1 MNWKKTLKKLLN
13 QKRGIIGLE
22 AAIILIAFVIIAAV
36 FSFMVVN
43 QGLFA
48 TQRGETAIQEGLN
61 EASTPLAVDG
71 QIFVR
76 TYTEN
81 PGTASA
87 HTNISGILVPLKAYG
102 VASVPMWQ
110 NETTISLTV
119 GTMAWANIY
128 SGVNQTIDPTGAQF
142 DTLLNATIPI
152 NATLFIQNSNHDE
165 ALDSF
170 EKGFL
175 LINLGFANAT
185 DVRTAV
191 DIEIRLEKSAPLSI
205 HFNMPTNLPQNC
217 WMGL

>member
-1 MNWKKTLKKLLN
+1 MNWKKVLTKLSR
-13 QKRGIIGLE
+13 QKRAIIGLE

-48 TQRGETAIQEGLN
+48 TQRGQSVIQEGLQ
-61 EASTPLAVDG
+61 EASCPLAVDG

-76 TYTEN
+76 TNTTTTS
-81 PGTASA
+81 GTTTTKIVA
-87 HTNISGILVPLKAYG
+87 ILVPLKAYG

-110 NETTISLTV
+110 NETAVSLTV

-142 DTLLNATIPI
+142 DTFLNATIPV

-175 LINLGFANAT
+175 VINLGWTTYAVT
-185 DVRTAV
+185 VREPV
-191 DIEIRLEKSAPLSI
+191 NIEIRLEKSAPLSI
-205 HFNMPTNLPQNC
+205 PFNMPMNLPPDS
-217 WMGL
+217 WLGL

>member
-1 MNWKKTLKKLLN
+1 MNWKKTLKKLLY

-48 TQRGETAIQEGLN
+48 TQRGETAIQEGLQ

-71 QIFVR
+71 QMFVR
-76 TYTEN
+76 TAVDGKN
-81 PGTASA
+81 ITA
-87 HTNISGILVPLKAYG
+87 ILVPLKAYG

-110 NETTISLTV
+110 NETTVSLTV
-119 GTMAWANIY
+119 GTNAWANIY
-128 SGVNQTIDPTGAQF
+128 SGVNQTVDPTGAQF
-142 DTLLNATIPI
+142 DTLLNATVHTTGP

-175 LINLGFANAT
+175 VINLGYANAT
-185 DVRTAV
+185 SVRTPV

-205 HFNMPTNLPQNC
+205 HFNMPTNLPINC

>member
-48 TQRGETAIQEGLN
+48 TQRGQTAIQEGLN

-71 QIFVR
+71 QMFVR
-76 TYTEN
+76 TNTTN
-81 PGTASA
+81 VGLSNAT
-87 HTNISGILVPLKAYG
+87 TNISAILIPLKAYG
-102 VASVPMWQ
+102 VASVPMWT

-119 GTMAWANIY
+119 GIYAWANIY
-128 SGVNQTIDPTGAQF
+128 EGVNQSNPTYATF
-142 DTLLNATIPI
+142 DHLLNGTGIV
-152 NATLFIQNSNHDE
+152 NATLFIQHSNKDE

-175 LINLGFANAT
+175 IINLGWTTYAAT
-185 DVRTAV
+185 VREPV